1 MKMAAYRRI
10 VVETPFPL
18 MGKAGKGVLGNRT
31 EHHPYLYPS
40 PSRKDQDAVAGRFL
54 YNSATSTALTKFSK
68 ENTKLTK
75 RSWFKVQG
83 RGPTLNI
90 EQSVFISLA
99 DGLR

>member
-1 MKMAAYRRI
+1 MAAYRRI

-18 MGKAGKGVLGNRT
+18 DGESRERGAREPNRT
-31 EHHPYLYPS
+31 S
-40 PSRKDQDAVAGRFL
+40 PLPLSFPVKGKDQDAVAGRFL

-83 RGPTLNI
+83 RGRTLNF
-90 EQSVFISLA
+90 EH
-99 DGLR
+99 